1 MVKVLSLSERMADN
15 KRKYPYVLSL
25 SFSDHANTYTLEKKH
40 PGISKRRKKKEGKY
54 FMLATHTLERKKADR
69 HQQHTHVL

>member
-1 MVKVLSLSERMADN
+1 MADN

-54 FMLATHTLERKKADR
+54 FMLATHTLERKKASTSTSTTYPR
-69 HQQHTHVL
+69 AMIYI